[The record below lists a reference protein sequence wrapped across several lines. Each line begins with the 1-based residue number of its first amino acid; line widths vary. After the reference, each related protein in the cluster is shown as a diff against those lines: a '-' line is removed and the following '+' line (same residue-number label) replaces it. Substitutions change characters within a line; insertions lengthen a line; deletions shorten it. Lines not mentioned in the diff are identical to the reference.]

1 MLLLN
6 YGSVVVNFGELQTS
20 KYSMDIGLKKK
31 KKTVQ
36 MEVMFLLSFG
46 EFVDF
51 TPWNKKKRIK
61 RQTQT

>member
-31 KKTVQ
+31 KTVQ

-51 TPWNKKKRIK
+51 TPWNEKKKN
-61 RQTQT
+61 